1 MKLPRLLIP
10 VVVFVAAGAAVAVAV
25 FSGDKPALVDT
36 SGIAAASTD
45 GAEPL
50 GPNPNPG
57 EPTAT
62 APTPAADG
70 PSRDRMVPLQVK
82 NQAMAIGKADAPL
95 VMVTFESFGCGWCGH
110 FHTLTMPE
118 LQKNWVDTGKL
129 RIESRMLP
137 YEQRANPGAL
147 AGTAAGMQNKY
158 WDLAEVM
165 YPYITGGAEPRFD
178 GAEPSAAEMSAY
190 HQRQSELAML
200 TKIQESADD
209 VGLDFDRFL
218 TDFRST
224 EAAQRV
230 AADTQMG
237 NSIGFTSTPA
247 MVVNGVPHGGFA
259 SYERMDELLTQ
270 VLAASETA

>member
-10 VVVFVAAGAAVAVAV
+10 VVVFLAAGVAVAVAV
-25 FSGDKPALVDT
+25 FTGDDPALVDT
-36 SGIAAASTD
+36 SGVTAESTSGSESMGPDPKAGDSTTTSAAPA
-45 GAEPL
+45 
-50 GPNPNPG
+50 G
-57 EPTAT
+57 E
-62 APTPAADG
+62 G
-70 PSRDRMVPLQVK
+70 PSTERMVPLQVAEE
-82 NQAMAIGKADAPL
+82 AMAIGEPDAPL

-118 LQKNWVDTGKL
+118 LEKNWVDTGKL

-147 AGTAAGMQNKY
+147 AGTAAGMQGKY

-178 GAEPSAAEMSAY
+178 GAEPSAAEMTAY
-190 HQRQSELAML
+190 HQRQSEPAML

-209 VGLDFDRFL
+209 VGLDFDQFMG
-218 TDFRST
+218 DYRST
-224 EAAQRV
+224 EAANQV
-230 AADTQMG
+230 AADTRMG

-247 MVVNGVPHGGFA
+247 MVVNGVPQGGFS
-259 SYERMDELLTQ
+259 SYESMDEFLTQ
-270 VLAASETA
+270 VLASSETA